1 MKLKGKLITTFL
13 VILFIFSTFIS
24 LLMTGGMRQ
33 SYEVQLQENTLEM
46 SRMALSFLDT
56 KYPGPWKVKGD
67 SLYKG
72 DTLVNNNPD
81 FVDFIATES
90 GYYATV
96 FQNNIRVTTTLLGE
110 DGERAVGTAASPEV
124 TGVVLEKGEDFV
136 GSVVAVGR
144 PTVACYTPIHDEAG
158 EIIGM
163 WFVGY
168 DKQKMLDTVD
178 NHLASIFIF
187 QSIGLVIF
195 GIVVYLFGSRLIKP
209 LKNVTGHLVKISEG
223 RFDLEIPDTRLKDEI
238 GDIVRASRA
247 MQNSTR
253 NIIKT
258 ILEESESIDEVIM
271 ATVKNMNDLKKD
283 MQEAS
288 ATTEQLSA
296 GMQETAA
303 SLQEM
308 NATSVQIEAA
318 VDNMAKRASE
328 GSRTVEEIKM
338 RAADLRQKAIESKTT
353 ALELLGRSQKD
364 LETAI
369 KNSRSIEQIQ
379 LLTDAILE
387 VAVQT
392 NMLSLNAAIEASRA
406 GEYGTG
412 FAVVAD
418 EIRKLAEDSKKTV
431 EEIQQVTGTV
441 TEAVDNLV
449 KCSESIVAFIGDRVV
464 HDYDNL
470 VETGERYD
478 LDARYVNDMMQDVS
492 STSEQLMASISNLMK
507 AINDVSMAANEG
519 ATGTSQLAEMI
530 ARVADKSGDVVEMAG
545 KANRSVTT
553 LKEYVHNFT
562 I

>member
-1 MKLKGKLITTFL
+1 
-13 VILFIFSTFIS
+13 
-24 LLMTGGMRQ
+24 
-33 SYEVQLQENTLEM
+33 
-46 SRMALSFLDT
+46 
-56 KYPGPWKVKGD
+56 
-67 SLYKG
+67 
-72 DTLVNNNPD
+72 
-81 FVDFIATES
+81 
-90 GYYATV
+90 
-96 FQNNIRVTTTLLGE
+96 
-110 DGERAVGTAASPEV
+110 
-124 TGVVLEKGEDFV
+124 
-136 GSVVAVGR
+136 
-144 PTVACYTPIHDEAG
+144 
-158 EIIGM
+158 M
-163 WFVGY
+163 WFVGH

-406 GEYGTG
+406 GNMAPALQWWQMRSESLPRTPKRLW
-412 FAVVAD
+412 
-418 EIRKLAEDSKKTV
+418 RKSAGYRNGNRGCRQSCKV
-431 EEIQQVTGTV
+431 F
-441 TEAVDNLV
+441 
-449 KCSESIVAFIGDRVV
+449 ESIVAFIGDRVV